1 MSDSNPIIALNDFKK
16 QLDTLSQSLDH
27 FDPEERSKALDLLQ
41 ECIQGLESKESF
53 SLAEDLFGEVNS
65 TVSDLNVS
73 KNSEVSSM
81 EDYRGELST
90 SDEKVEEEEL
100 EYNAQSEEECES
112 QSEEDWKSVLKCP
125 KCGDEHESK
134 LDFLAHLQT
143 HSGKS
148 KPCVD
153 CHKVFQNSITFKVH
167 KQLQMCSSTSKM
179 YKCKLCNKTLY
190 AGSQYSAHLSAHKR
204 NQCKTCGDHFAKRKH
219 LQAHAMNVHNV
230 SLNKDMFRC
239 DVCER
244 TFSQRRS
251 LAYHYQIAHPDT
263 TVCTVCLEIFGSQ
276 EELQDHQTI
285 HKQQQLISCD
295 QCDQQFSRRQQYLA
309 HLKEHEK
316 YKCLNCNESFSAKKR
331 AEKHAREGH
340 EVSGLELQLQCAQC
354 GQMFCSQKLLKSHT
368 EQYHSGSKSL
378 TCDKCKRTFK
388 HERYFKSHLE
398 TEEHLRGEEPK
409 AILVCKECKKTFTN
423 KSNLRIHISRMHRA
437 DLKEHACTLCPYKT
451 KVQTNLKRHLAFHLE
466 KPQFICDKCGAQMQ
480 SKNALHEHHQL
491 VHNENKY
498 FSCEKCGKL
507 FSRSSDLKRHLSNT
521 HSDTPLYACHCG
533 SNYTTLSNLRRHQLL
548 SHGEVDIKQKRLK
561 KLFPSENKDPPK
573 KKVKKEKVKK
583 ESVSSKSEELLIK
596 PDMSD
601 ISPDI
606 PETNTVVMMGDQHP
620 EELLQVAY
628 NMDFASDDKSHVV
641 YAQNL
646 DMSNLHVVESMIH
659 LDGDPD
665 KQGASVLINV
675 RNVFANDYMIP
686 ASMETSIVNPL
697 GDTLADTTHHIAV
710 SHHKADVMSGLQDY
724 IIPNDLNFL

>member
-1 MSDSNPIIALNDFKK
+1 MKD
-16 QLDTLSQSLDH
+16 LSEGVMGSINEVTEKENNVVFTRLSEDNMCEDKH
-27 FDPEERSKALDLLQ
+27 FSEMKN
-41 ECIQGLESKESF
+41 
-53 SLAEDLFGEVNS
+53 DLFGEVNS

-81 EDYRGELST
+81 EDYRGELNT

-276 EELQDHQTI
+276 EELQDHQTV

-309 HLKEHEK
+309 HLKSHHTSSVNGKMHNKQFATSWRRDRKVGPYRGIIRGSATRFPAQRLSVHNLRSQPEK
-316 YKCLNCNESFSAKKR
+316 PSRNHPTRTCPEEFRMFKRVVSSAYKT
-331 AEKHAREGH
+331 
-340 EVSGLELQLQCAQC
+340 ELQ
-354 GQMFCSQKLLKSHT
+354 GKLD
-368 EQYHSGSKSL
+368 EKSL
-378 TCDKCKRTFK
+378 IATINRKGPK
-388 HERYFKSHLE
+388 
-398 TEEHLRGEEPK
+398 TEPCGTPN
-409 AILVCKECKKTFTN
+409 FTV
-423 KSNLRIHISRMHRA
+423 
-437 DLKEHACTLCPYKT
+437 LKL
-451 KVQTNLKRHLAFHLE
+451 
-466 KPQFICDKCGAQMQ
+466 D
-480 SKNALHEHHQL
+480 
-491 VHNENKY
+491 
-498 FSCEKCGKL
+498 L
-507 FSRSSDLKRHLSNT
+507 FSPRTTICFLSDK
-521 HSDTPLYACHCG
+521 
-533 SNYTTLSNLRRHQLL
+533 
-548 SHGEVDIKQKRLK
+548 
-561 KLFPSENKDPPK
+561 
-573 KKVKKEKVKK
+573 
-583 ESVSSKSEELLIK
+583 
-596 PDMSD
+596 
-601 ISPDI
+601 
-606 PETNTVVMMGDQHP
+606 
-620 EELLQVAY
+620 
-628 NMDFASDDKSHVV
+628 
-641 YAQNL
+641 
-646 DMSNLHVVESMIH
+646 
-659 LDGDPD
+659 
-665 KQGASVLINV
+665 
-675 RNVFANDYMIP
+675 
-686 ASMETSIVNPL
+686 
-697 GDTLADTTHHIAV
+697 
-710 SHHKADVMSGLQDY
+710 
-724 IIPNDLNFL
+724 